1 MVGSTYQHLEMASP
15 RTYIGTGKLAE
26 VAASVAR
33 TNAETVIFDD
43 ELTPGQLRNLSK
55 VLGDGVRLCDRTA
68 LILDIFSQRAATKEG
83 QLQVELAQA
92 EYQLPRL
99 TRMWTHL
106 ERQSGAGQVRGMG
119 EKQLEV
125 DKRLLR
131 SKMAALREDLDAV
144 RSHRRQ
150 YRQRR
155 ADAPIPVVALVGYTN
170 AGKSTLLNTLTDAT
184 VCDGVPGG
192 VFVCV

>member
-1 MVGSTYQHLEMASP
+1 MASP

-33 TNAETVIFDD
+33 TDAETVIFDD

-83 QLQVELAQA
+83 QLQVALAQA

-106 ERQSGAGQVRGMG
+106 ERQSGSGQVRGMG

-131 SKMAALREDLDAV
+131 SRMAALREDLDAV
-144 RSHRRQ
+144 RLHRRQ

-155 ADAPIPVVALVGYTN
+155 AEAPIPVVALVGYTN
-170 AGKSTLLNTLTDAT
+170 AGKSTLLNRLTDAT
-184 VCDGVPGG
+184 VRAENL
-192 VFVCV
+192 